1 MADVEVAAVPLT
13 IDEIWAAR
21 NRVRG
26 RVKRTPLDS
35 SRTLSELTGA
45 DVYLKLE
52 NLQRAGSF
60 KLRGA
65 LNVIETLPPEQ
76 RSAGVVT
83 FSAGNW
89 AQGVALAASAARVP
103 AVLIMPEAAMSVKV
117 EATRGYGAEVML
129 YGSNSVQLEAKA
141 REVAEQRG
149 MTVISPFDNRPMMA
163 GHATLGLEILE
174 DVPDP
179 SYVFVPVGGGSLIA
193 GVASAVKALS
203 PATKVIGVSAEGA
216 AGIYR
221 SLEAGHVVELPV
233 VQTIADGLAVKR
245 PGETGFG
252 IVRQVVDQVLL
263 VSDEE
268 LRAAMRW
275 ALEREKTL
283 LEPAGAA
290 GLAGLMS
297 GRVAVEGKVVV
308 LFSGGNIPLGRL
320 IELLT

>member
-1 MADVEVAAVPLT
+1 MEEARTAMTPLRA
-13 IDEIWAAR
+13 DEIWAAR
-21 NRVRG
+21 NRVSG
-26 RVKRTPLDS
+26 RVKRTPIDS
-35 SRTLSELTGA
+35 SRTLSERTGA
-45 DVYLKLE
+45 KVFLKLE

-76 RSAGVVT
+76 RRGGVVT

-89 AQGVALAASAARVP
+89 AQGVALAAAAAGVP

-117 EATRGYGAEVML
+117 EATRGYGAEVIL
-129 YGSNSVQLEAKA
+129 YGSNSVELEAKA
-141 REVAEQRG
+141 KEVAGRRG

-163 GHATLGLEILE
+163 GHATLGMEILE

-216 AGIYR
+216 ASIYR
-221 SLEAGHVVELPV
+221 SLAAGRVVELPLV
-233 VQTIADGLAVKR
+233 ETIADGLAVKR

-252 IVRQVVDQVLL
+252 VVRQVVDQVML
-263 VSDEE
+263 VSDAE
-268 LRAAMRW
+268 LRAAMAW
-275 ALEREKTL
+275 ALEREKAL

-290 GLAGLMS
+290 ALAGLMS
-297 GRVAVEGKVVV
+297 GRQPVEGTVVV
-308 LFSGGNIPLGRL
+308 LFSGGNIPLKRL
-320 IELLT
+320 LELLS